1 MRLGHDASLEQAGAQ
16 HSLSPVMPR
25 RRSGDCLSMRLQG
38 SQTRVNSRICGRKV
52 GTSRYSGAA
61 GSRRRV
67 FLFRRVR
74 WNDSNRGALAK
85 QGRLT
90 WLRNLIQPCSTSI
103 LKIPRKRP
111 RPTARWTEILWPVW
125 LAHFRRHT
133 RSAPRSREAR
143 VDSLSG
149 RLHADRFSGK
159 KKRPQ
164 LGGGLR
170 PLKVI
175 CVSLV
180 WQRR

>member
-1 MRLGHDASLEQAGAQ
+1 MLPGLGSKGPPDQRC
-16 HSLSPVMPR
+16 R
-25 RRSGDCLSMRLQG
+25 RRW
-38 SQTRVNSRICGRKV
+38 
-52 GTSRYSGAA
+52 
-61 GSRRRV
+61 V

-90 WLRNLIQPCSTSI
+90 WLRNLIQPRSTSI

-125 LAHFRRHT
+125 LAHFRRQT

-143 VDSLSG
+143 V
-149 RLHADRFSGK
+149 HADRFSGK
-159 KKRPQ
+159 KKRPRR
-164 LGGGLR
+164 GELR

-180 WQRR
+180 WQRRKINEADQSPFRFLE